1 MTSSSVRRRP
11 WAAFVGILLVVVTV
25 LASASIGAEPEPAKR
40 IVRVGVYQNRPK
52 VFMGDD
58 GKAGGLFIELLVEI
72 ARAEGWTLSFVP
84 CEWAECLAALDQGRI
99 DVMPDVAYSRER
111 DERYDFHRTQVI
123 ESWSQMYAPPGAGIQ
138 RLTDLRGKRV
148 ALLQDSVQQAG
159 FEEMMG
165 GFGLQVTVLPEAS
178 LEEVFAAARDGDA
191 DVAIANHLFGDYY
204 HREYRLERTPV
215 VFMAAQLHYA
225 TAQGRNPDLLLAV
238 DRHLEAWRK
247 EPNSTYYATL
257 GRWMDRPPV
266 GILPDRVFWIMGM
279 TAGLLLLAVGFIL
292 VLRGQVRQSTQ
303 HLRTANE
310 DLRRVE
316 AALRKSESLLNAAE
330 RLGKVGGWEWD
341 IEKEQVT
348 GTKEAYRICGWGRSE
363 SPEGRARVAEVLA
376 RFEPE
381 AQAAVQEAFDRC
393 RDHGTPFD
401 LEGQF
406 QSASG
411 EFLWVRITAEAVRG
425 GDGKVVKVV
434 GNLMDVTERKK
445 ADQAHRSVEEQLRQS
460 QKMEAIGKLAGGVAH
475 DFNNLLTVIL
485 GYSELASRHLQE
497 GHPAHKPLAEVLN
510 ASKRAAGLTRQL
522 LVFSRSQVI
531 ERKHVDINQ
540 VVNSIDGL
548 LRRAVGEGIDLRM
561 ALAPDLGV
569 TLADAGQVEQVLMN
583 LVVNARDAM
592 PQGGT
597 LTLETANVDLDE
609 AYVAKHVDVV
619 PGPYVLLSVTDTG
632 CGMDTQTQS
641 RIFEPFFTTK
651 ERGKGTGLGLAT
663 VYGIV
668 SQSGGHVAVE
678 SQPGRGSTF
687 EIYLPRESPT
697 VSIPPA
703 STQPSARVDGTE
715 TILIVEDDGAVREL
729 EAQILR
735 SAGYTVLVAETEG
748 EALRVSD
755 AHEGTIH
762 LLLTSAIT
770 PGGGEDFIDRLH
782 SVRPGVRILAL
793 SGSFD
798 SEVARSARGPQVR
811 FLSKPITI
819 ESLTRKV
826 RETLDGV

>member
-1 MTSSSVRRRP
+1 MTSPSVRRRP
-11 WAAFVGILLVVVTV
+11 WVAFVGMLLVVVMV
-25 LASASIGAEPEPAKR
+25 LASASIGAQPEPSQR

-84 CEWAECLAALDQGRI
+84 CEWAECLEALDQGRI
-99 DVMPDVAYSRER
+99 DLMPDVAYSRER
-111 DERYDFHRTQVI
+111 DQRYDFHRTQVI
-123 ESWSQMYAPPGAGIQ
+123 ESWSQMYAPPGAALQ
-138 RLTDLRGKRV
+138 SLTDVRGKRV
-148 ALLQDSVQQAG
+148 ALLQDSVQQEAFG
-159 FEEMMG
+159 EMME
-165 GFGLQVTVLPEAS
+165 GFGLEVTVLPKAS
-178 LEEVFAAARDGDA
+178 LEEAFATVRAGDA
-191 DVAIANHLFGDYY
+191 DVAVANHLFGDYF
-204 HREYRLERTPV
+204 HREYGLERTPV
-215 VFMAAQLHYA
+215 VFLTAQLHYA

-266 GILPDRVFWIMGM
+266 GILPDRVFWIIGI
-279 TAGLLLLAVGFIL
+279 TAGLLLLAVGLIV
-292 VLRGQVRQSTQ
+292 VLRARVRQSTQ
-303 HLRTANE
+303 HLRAAIE

-316 AALRKSESLLNAAE
+316 AALRRSESLLNAAE

-341 IEKEQVT
+341 LEKELVT
-348 GTKEAYRICGWGRSE
+348 GTEEAYRMCGWGRSE
-363 SPEGRARVAEVLA
+363 APEGRARVEEGLA
-376 RFEPE
+376 RFESE
-381 AQAAVQEAFDRC
+381 GRAALQKAFDRC
-393 RDHGTPFD
+393 RDDGTPLD
-401 LEGQF
+401 IEAPF
-406 QSASG
+406 QSTSG
-411 EFLWVRITAEAVRG
+411 ESLWVRITAEAVRNT
-425 GDGKVVKVV
+425 DGKIAKVV
-434 GNLMDVTERKK
+434 GNVMDVTERKK
-445 ADQAHRSVEEQLRQS
+445 ADQTRRSFEEQLRQS

-531 ERKHVDINQ
+531 ERKPVDINQ
-540 VVNSIDGL
+540 IVNSIDGL

-569 TLADAGQVEQVLMN
+569 TLADAGQIEQVLMN

-609 AYVAKHVDVV
+609 AYVAKHVDIV
-619 PGPYVLLSVTDTG
+619 PGPYVMLSVTDSG
-632 CGMDTQTQS
+632 CGMDAQTKS
-641 RIFEPFFTTK
+641 RVFEPFFTTK

-687 EIYLPRESPT
+687 EIYLPRESAT
-697 VSIPPA
+697 VAIPPA
-703 STQPSARVDGTE
+703 STVPSARVDGTE
-715 TILIVEDDGAVREL
+715 TILIVEDDEAVRDL

-735 SAGYTVLVAETEG
+735 SVGYTVLVAETEG

-782 SVRPGVRILAL
+782 SARPDVKILAM

-819 ESLTRKV
+819 ETLTRKI
-826 RETLDGV
+826 RETIDGV

>member
-1 MTSSSVRRRP
+1 
-11 WAAFVGILLVVVTV
+11 
-25 LASASIGAEPEPAKR
+25 
-40 IVRVGVYQNRPK
+40 
-52 VFMGDD
+52 
-58 GKAGGLFIELLVEI
+58 
-72 ARAEGWTLSFVP
+72 
-84 CEWAECLAALDQGRI
+84 
-99 DVMPDVAYSRER
+99 
-111 DERYDFHRTQVI
+111 
-123 ESWSQMYAPPGAGIQ
+123 
-138 RLTDLRGKRV
+138 
-148 ALLQDSVQQAG
+148 
-159 FEEMMG
+159 
-165 GFGLQVTVLPEAS
+165 
-178 LEEVFAAARDGDA
+178 
-191 DVAIANHLFGDYY
+191 
-204 HREYRLERTPV
+204 
-215 VFMAAQLHYA
+215 
-225 TAQGRNPDLLLAV
+225 
-238 DRHLEAWRK
+238 
-247 EPNSTYYATL
+247 
-257 GRWMDRPPV
+257 
-266 GILPDRVFWIMGM
+266 
-279 TAGLLLLAVGFIL
+279 
-292 VLRGQVRQSTQ
+292 VLRARVRQSTQ
-303 HLRTANE
+303 HLRAAIE

-316 AALRKSESLLNAAE
+316 AALRRSESLLNAAE

-341 IEKEQVT
+341 LEKELVT
-348 GTKEAYRICGWGRSE
+348 GTEEAYRMCGWGRSE
-363 SPEGRARVAEVLA
+363 APEGRARVEEGLA
-376 RFEPE
+376 RFESE
-381 AQAAVQEAFDRC
+381 GRAALQKAFDRC
-393 RDHGTPFD
+393 RDDGTPLD
-401 LEGQF
+401 IEAPF
-406 QSASG
+406 QSTSG
-411 EFLWVRITAEAVRG
+411 ESLWVRITAEAVRNT
-425 GDGKVVKVV
+425 DGKIAKVV
-434 GNLMDVTERKK
+434 GNVMDVTERKK
-445 ADQAHRSVEEQLRQS
+445 ADQTRRSFEEQLRQS

-531 ERKHVDINQ
+531 ERKPVDINQ
-540 VVNSIDGL
+540 IVNSIDGL

-569 TLADAGQVEQVLMN
+569 TLADAGQIEQVLMN

-609 AYVAKHVDVV
+609 AYVAKHVDIV
-619 PGPYVLLSVTDTG
+619 PGPYVMLSVTDSG
-632 CGMDTQTQS
+632 CGMDAQTKS
-641 RIFEPFFTTK
+641 RVFEPFFTTK

-687 EIYLPRESPT
+687 EIYLPRER
-697 VSIPPA
+697 A
-703 STQPSARVDGTE
+703 
-715 TILIVEDDGAVREL
+715 IVEDDEAVRDL

-735 SAGYTVLVAETEG
+735 SVGYTVLVAETEG

-782 SVRPGVRILAL
+782 SARPDVKILAM

-819 ESLTRKV
+819 ETLTRKI
-826 RETLDGV
+826 RETIDGV